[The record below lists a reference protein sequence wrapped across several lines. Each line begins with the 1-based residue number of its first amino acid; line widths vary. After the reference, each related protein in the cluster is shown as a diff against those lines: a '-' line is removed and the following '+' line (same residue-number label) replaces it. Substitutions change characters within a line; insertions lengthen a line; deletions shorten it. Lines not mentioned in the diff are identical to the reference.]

1 MTHSQP
7 SQDNNRSS
15 QTNRLLGGEVK
26 VESCLESV
34 ELKVAWWEES
44 WSGGGGLDKLLDWL
58 SDWHLSSLNW
68 LSWLLSSE
76 ASLVTGQKT
85 SLLVRGVKWV
95 DEGVDSGTVSTGRN
109 SKVLG
114 GDWGRLG
121 GKVGSIGVES
131 EVTVGWVMWVDEWV
145 EVGVDWLI
153 NIVVINGLGNW
164 CSLNNRGSWLN
175 WSWGGDWG
183 SLGSKRSRVLSV
195 SSGGNVSSFQ
205 DSESILTSRVS
216 DSDSV
221 TLLID
226 VAVLSYSLSISSGLL
241 SEHSSILCSKS

>member
-1 MTHSQP
+1 VTHSQP

-15 QTNRLLGGEVK
+15 QTYRLLGGEVK

-44 WSGGGGLDKLLDWL
+44 WSGGGGLDKLLDWNL

-109 SKVLG
+109 SKVLSS
-114 GDWGRLG
+114 DWGRFG
-121 GKVGSIGVES
+121 GKVGSVGVES
-131 EVTVGWVMWVDEWV
+131 EVTVGWVMGVDEWV
-145 EVGVDWLI
+145 EVGVNGLI
-153 NIVVINGLGNW
+153 GIVVVNGLSNWGRGSLDNWSSLLNGGGNWGLGNE
-164 CSLNNRGSWLN
+164 
-175 WSWGGDWG
+175 
-183 SLGSKRSRVLSV
+183 RS
-195 SSGGNVSSFQ
+195 G
-205 DSESILTSRVS
+205 ILTVS
-216 DSDSV
+216 
-221 TLLID
+221 T
-226 VAVLSYSLSISSGLL
+226 
-241 SEHSSILCSKS
+241 